1 MKKRDWLIAGGAVLA
16 LAFAGAATA
25 QEDDVMEMP
34 SFEDVDTNENGVISE
49 GEAALV
55 PGLDFDSADQNA
67 DGVLSRTEYEEA
79 TEM

>member
-1 MKKRDWLIAGGAVLA
+1 MKKRDWLVAGAAALG
-16 LAFAGAATA
+16 LAFAGAAAA
-25 QEDDVMEMP
+25 QEEEMEMP

-49 GEAALV
+49 SEAALV
-55 PGLDFDSADQNA
+55 PGLDFESADGNA